1 MANRLKGRAFGAA
14 LGPDMNNDRRQ
25 RAAKRTAII
34 VALIAGVVYVGFL
47 AMGIGLDGLQRIL
60 K

>member
-1 MANRLKGRAFGAA
+1 
-14 LGPDMNNDRRQ
+14 MNNFDTRR

-34 VALIAGVVYVGFL
+34 VAMIAGVVYVGFL